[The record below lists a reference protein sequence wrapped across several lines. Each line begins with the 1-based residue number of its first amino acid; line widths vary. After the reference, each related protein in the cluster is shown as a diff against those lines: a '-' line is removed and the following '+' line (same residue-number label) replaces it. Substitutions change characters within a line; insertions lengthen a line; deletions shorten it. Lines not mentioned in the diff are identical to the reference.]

1 MLTMENYIN
10 KANVLIE
17 ALPYIKQFSG
27 KIVVIKYGGSAMTN
41 DVMRASTIQ
50 DIVLLKLVGLQPVI
64 VHGGGNMINDTL
76 DRMGKEHQ
84 FIEGLRVTDQDTVE
98 VVEMVLSGRVNKEI
112 VQHFQNNNV
121 QAVGMSGKDGG
132 TLLTKKLK
140 PNGVDIGFVGE
151 IEQINTEL
159 IYSLLSNDFV
169 PVIAPLGSDK
179 DGQTYNINGD
189 YAAAAIAG
197 ALQAEKLVLL
207 TDTHGIRKNPDDP
220 TSFIQRLSIAEA
232 EVLMQSETITGGMIP
247 KLTCCIDAIKQ
258 GVQAVHILDG
268 RIQHSLLLEVFTQ
281 TGIGTMIRKEVFNG

>member
-1 MLTMENYIN
+1 MEKYIN
-10 KANVLIE
+10 KAKVLIE
-17 ALPYIKQFSG
+17 ALPYIKEFSG

-159 IYSLLSNDFV
+159 ICSLLHNDFV

-179 DGQTYNINGD
+179 SGQTYNINGD

-197 ALQAEKLVLL
+197 ALQAEKLVLI
-207 TDTHGIRKNPDDP
+207 TDTHGIRKNPEDP

-258 GVQAVHILDG
+258 GVQAVHMLDG

>member
-1 MLTMENYIN
+1 MEKYIN
-10 KANVLIE
+10 KAKVLIE

>member
-1 MLTMENYIN
+1 MEKYIN
-10 KANVLIE
+10 KAKVLIE

-232 EVLMQSETITGGMIP
+232 KVLMQSETITGGMIP

>member
-1 MLTMENYIN
+1 MEKYIN
-10 KANVLIE
+10 KAKVLIE

-220 TSFIQRLSIAEA
+220 TSFIQRLSITEA